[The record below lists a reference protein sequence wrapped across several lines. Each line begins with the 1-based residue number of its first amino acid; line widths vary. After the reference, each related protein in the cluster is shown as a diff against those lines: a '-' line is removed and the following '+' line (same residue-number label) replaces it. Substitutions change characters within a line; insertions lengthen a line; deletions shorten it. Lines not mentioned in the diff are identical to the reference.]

1 MAQPTPYTRQFN
13 FSDFQTTSPSDPL
26 PATQVENELNSLLTN
41 LAGLNQNIGLLQ
53 RDDGKLKNQSVHKS
67 SFDSDSLALMGLSG
81 FTVKGNW
88 ASSTAYLIGDIV
100 DFNNATYLSTEN
112 HTSSTAFATDL
123 SADKW
128 ILLANGALGN
138 VGTSVDKFEGNG
150 VLQQFNLTQTYSST
164 TEIMVFVNGALKNPD
179 DDYTISGSPSVL
191 NLSSPPSSPAVAGN
205 ENVIVFGT
213 SVLVMAAKNAA
224 ETASSNASG
233 FATNSATSATKS
245 ENYAVK
251 VNGAV
256 PSTTDHSSKAWAV
269 GGTGVTNTSNKGASK
284 EWATTTGSTVDT
296 SEYSSKE
303 YAIGTTVA
311 VGSSKDWATQ
321 TSGAVDS
328 SEYSAKEYA
337 QGTQASTGGS
347 AKSWAQDADQVN
359 GAGTNDRSA
368 KAWSQGSN
376 MTGATLGGSAKDWA
390 QHTGSTV
397 DGTNYSAKYW
407 ATQGNVGIVA
417 GLEGNINILAPI
429 ASDITD
435 VANDAS
441 DIGAVANKE
450 AEIGILA
457 GGSHLSN
464 IAILAGANLSGGTVR
479 ADIETLVPRATD
491 IGTLAPKAG
500 AIQQVSNVSS
510 DVTTVAHLEDGTT
523 ATNAISTLA
532 NRNSDI
538 QALAPTASD
547 MQTLSPKV
555 TEIGRLG
562 ATAGNITSLNNLG
575 TVDAVAD
582 MNTLAS
588 ISSDITSLAGALEKT
603 YTVTVANVGSQAMF
617 HLNGSIANI
626 SVFRGNTYI
635 FNQDASSNNNHPLGF
650 VNGATAY
657 DVGVTYTI
665 DGSTVT
671 KSQYTNT
678 TTFNAGTTR
687 SVTLEVDTS
696 APASGLAITCL
707 VHGTAM
713 GLAIATTDSNISLVA
728 NGMTN
733 INTTATN
740 IGAVNNVSTNMSD
753 VTNVHNN
760 MSDVNALNATGVL
773 TNINTLATGQTGGL
787 SNLGSIALINTGSNM
802 ANITTVSTNINSVND
817 FAEKYRIG
825 SNDPSTSLNTG
836 DLFYNS
842 TSNTLKVYTG
852 SAWEAGVTAGSGFA
866 ALSGSTFTGDVTFTG
881 DSYNLVWDKSDNA
894 LEFGTLAKATFGAS
908 NALEIFT
915 NDNTGHSYIVE
926 NGTGSLIINANEAY
940 IQRGGSTKLNTTST
954 GINITGVLTTDGA
967 THDGD
972 VTFTGSNYHAM
983 WDKSQNSLEF
993 NDGARATFGS
1003 SRDLQLRHDGSAS
1016 FIENYTGNLDIYS
1029 YGNDTRVNIYSDDGS
1044 GGTAKYFTADGY
1056 TGRAKMYYY
1065 GTLKL
1070 STVST
1075 GVDVTGVLTTDGA
1088 THDGD
1093 VTLTGA
1099 NANVEWDKSADI
1111 FRINDNGYITIG
1123 SNNDLYFQHDSNNS
1137 VITNQTGHLTIE
1149 NTANDK
1155 DIILKS
1161 DDSSGGTTN
1170 YVFCDGSKG
1179 EVKLY
1184 HYGSSKLT
1192 TKSTGVTV
1200 SGKTTTTSLNINGTD
1215 VTASA
1220 TELNQLDGFTG
1231 DTTDLNRLDMGTGE
1245 QLGIFKVS
1253 NSVPTQ
1259 ASDFTNNTKLIMV
1272 Y

>member
-26 PATQVENELNSLLTN
+26 PATQVESELNALLTN

-368 KAWSQGSN
+368 KAWAQGSN

-390 QHTGSTV
+390 QLTGSTV

-407 ATQGNVGIVA
+407 ATQANVGTVA
-417 GLEGNINILAPI
+417 GLEANINILAPI

-441 DIGAVANKE
+441 DIGAVANRE
-450 AEIGILA
+450 GEIGILA

-479 ADIETLVPRATD
+479 GDIETLVPRATD

-523 ATNAISTLA
+523 ATSAISTLA

-582 MNTLAS
+582 MNTLAA
-588 ISSDITSLAGALEKT
+588 ISGDITSLAGALEKT
-603 YTVTVANVGSQAMF
+603 YTVTVANVGSQALF
-617 HLNGSIANI
+617 HLNGSIVNI

-707 VHGTAM
+707 VHGVAM
-713 GLAIATTDSNISLVA
+713 GLAITTTDSNISLVA

-740 IGAVNNVSTNMSD
+740 IGAVNNVSTEMAK

-760 MSDVNALNATGVL
+760 MSDINDLNATGVL
-773 TNINTLATGQTGGL
+773 ANINTLATGQTGGL
-787 SNLGSIALINTGSNM
+787 SNLSSIAVINTGNNM
-802 ANITTVSTNINSVND
+802 ADITNVSTNLNDVNN

-825 SNDPSTSLNTG
+825 SSDPSTSLNTG

-866 ALSGSTFTGDVTFTG
+866 ALTGANFSGNVDVTGTLGTTGSGGHFDVNTNKFNVNASNGNTSVAGTLDVAGSVTSTGNFDVNTNKFNVNASTGNTSIAGTTTLNDDVTFTG
-881 DSYNLVWDKSDNA
+881 DNYNVVWDKSDNA
-894 LEFGTLAKATFGAS
+894 LEFGDDAKLKFGGDFEIRHSSGNDATYLIESGAGNLIVQAQNF
-908 NALEIFT
+908 NAKNADASKNYFKCINGGAVELYH
-915 NDNTGHSYIVE
+915 DNSKKIE
-926 NGTGSLIINANEAY
+926 
-940 IQRGGSTKLNTTST
+940 TTSA
-954 GINITGVLTTDGA
+954 GVDVTGVITTDGA

-972 VTFTGSNYHAM
+972 VTYNGDVTFDSTHSSGSAYDVT
-983 WDKSQNSLEF
+983 WDSSQGRLKF
-993 NDGARATFGS
+993 NDNASIRLGTDSDAYLKANHVATVLYSETNFIFITNTKE
-1003 SRDLQLRHDGSAS
+1003 DG
-1016 FIENYTGNLDIYS
+1016 DITLS
-1029 YGNDTRVNIYSDDGS
+1029 SDDGS
-1044 GGTAKYFTADGY
+1044 GGTATYVQCD
-1056 TGRAKMYYY
+1056 
-1065 GTLKL
+1065 
-1070 STVST
+1070 
-1075 GVDVTGVLTTDGA
+1075 
-1088 THDGD
+1088 
-1093 VTLTGA
+1093 
-1099 NANVEWDKSADI
+1099 
-1111 FRINDNGYITIG
+1111 
-1123 SNNDLYFQHDSNNS
+1123 
-1137 VITNQTGHLTIE
+1137 
-1149 NTANDK
+1149 
-1155 DIILKS
+1155 
-1161 DDSSGGTTN
+1161 GGT
-1170 YVFCDGSKG
+1170 G

-1184 HYGSSKLT
+1184 HYGTQKFATS
-1192 TKSTGVTV
+1192 STGIAVT
-1200 SGKTTTTSLNINGTD
+1200 GKTETTSLNINGTD
-1215 VTASA
+1215 ITATGA
-1220 TELNQLDGFTG
+1220 ELNQLDGFTG

-1253 NSVPTQ
+1253 TSVPTQ